1 MNTLTIR
8 QAVLAD
14 LEALAPLFDGYR
26 QFYGQPSDISAAHAF
41 LRARF
46 EHGESFVFI
55 ALDGDTPV
63 GWALPSSTRVSRP
76 SRWRASSC
84 STTSSCMNARA
95 GKAWPQNCCPQRR
108 NLRRSW
114 APLAGSAT
122 NSSWLI
128 TFRFRHNSALEPA
141 THFAREQR
149 HPHLSFLAAPLNYS
163 KTKSLRGI
171 R

>member
-95 GKAWPQNCCPQRR
+95 GKAGLKTAVRSDGICAGLGRR
-108 NLRRSW
+108 W
-114 APLAGSAT
+114 
-122 NSSWLI
+122 
-128 TFRFRHNSALEPA
+128 
-141 THFAREQR
+141 
-149 HPHLSFLAAPLNYS
+149 LAARRTVL
-163 KTKSLRGI
+163 G
-171 R
+171 